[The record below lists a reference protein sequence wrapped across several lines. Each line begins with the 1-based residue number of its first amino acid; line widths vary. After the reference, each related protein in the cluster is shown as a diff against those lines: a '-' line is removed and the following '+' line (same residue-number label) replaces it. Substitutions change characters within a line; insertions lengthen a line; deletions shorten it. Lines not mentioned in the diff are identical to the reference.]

1 MRSRRL
7 RERVVSHGGTGD
19 VNRAAVNRHAEEAL
33 RRELKPGEHVAA
45 SAAVT
50 SNPSRWGAAA
60 FLALAL
66 AMAAA
71 GLAILFGPQPG
82 ALTGGPVI
90 GLALPVLALG
100 IQFLP
105 RPMYVAV
112 TGQRVICCRLSRL
125 RSAPRRL
132 AFAVPLADLR
142 IVKYRSGTYGGSMRC
157 EVPGHKRIRLD
168 ASRAGRKEFAG
179 VGMALA
185 RSGAFTKLDP
195 PYPSIVNS

>member
-1 MRSRRL
+1 M
-7 RERVVSHGGTGD
+7 
-19 VNRAAVNRHAEEAL
+19 
-33 RRELKPGEHVAA
+33 
-45 SAAVT
+45 T

-66 AMAAA
+66 AMAAG
-71 GLAILFGPQPG
+71 GLAILFGRQPG
-82 ALTGGPVI
+82 PLTSGPVII

-112 TGQRVICCRLSRL
+112 TGQRVICYRLSRL
-125 RSAPRRL
+125 RSAPRL
-132 AFAVPLADLR
+132 VFAVPLVDLR
-142 IVKYRSGTYGGSMRC
+142 IVNYRSGTYGGSMRC

>member
-1 MRSRRL
+1 M
-7 RERVVSHGGTGD
+7 
-19 VNRAAVNRHAEEAL
+19 NRAAVNQRAGEAL
-33 RRELKPGEHVAA
+33 RHELQPGEHVAA

-50 SNPSRWGAAA
+50 SNPSPGAAAA

-66 AMAAA
+66 AMAAG
-71 GLAILFGPQPG
+71 GLAILFGRQPG
-82 ALTGGPVI
+82 PLTSGPVVI
-90 GLALPVLALG
+90 GLPVLALG

-125 RSAPRRL
+125 RGAPKRL
-132 AFAVPLADLR
+132 VFAVPLADLR
-142 IVKYRSGTYGGSMRC
+142 IVTYRSGTHGGSMRC

-168 ASRAGRKEFAG
+168 ASRAGRKDFAG

>member
-1 MRSRRL
+1 M
-7 RERVVSHGGTGD
+7 
-19 VNRAAVNRHAEEAL
+19 NRAAVNQRAVEAL
-33 RRELKPGEHVAA
+33 RHELQPGEHVAA
-45 SAAVT
+45 SSAVT
-50 SNPSRWGAAA
+50 SHPSRWAAVA

-66 AMAAA
+66 AMAAG
-71 GLAILFGPQPG
+71 GLATLFGRPG
-82 ALTGGPVI
+82 PLTGGPVI

-125 RSAPRRL
+125 RSAPKRL
-132 AFAVPLADLR
+132 VFAVPLADLR
-142 IVKYRSGTYGGSMRC
+142 IVNYRSGTHGGSMRC

-168 ASRAGRKEFAG
+168 ASRVGRKDFAG
-179 VGMALA
+179 LGMALT

>member
-1 MRSRRL
+1 M
-7 RERVVSHGGTGD
+7 
-19 VNRAAVNRHAEEAL
+19 NRAAVNRRAEEAL
-33 RRELKPGEHVAA
+33 RHELHPGEHVAA
-45 SAAVT
+45 SAAVM

-71 GLAILFGPQPG
+71 GLATLFGQPG
-82 ALTGGPVI
+82 PLTGGPVI

-168 ASRAGRKEFAG
+168 ASRAARKDFAE

>member
-1 MRSRRL
+1 
-7 RERVVSHGGTGD
+7 
-19 VNRAAVNRHAEEAL
+19 VNRAAVNRRAEEAL
-33 RRELKPGEHVAA
+33 RHELQPGEHVAA

-66 AMAAA
+66 AMAAG
-71 GLAILFGPQPG
+71 GLAILFGRQPG
-82 ALTGGPVI
+82 PLTSGPVVI

-105 RPMYVAV
+105 RPMYIAV

-125 RSAPRRL
+125 RGAPKRL
-132 AFAVPLADLR
+132 VFAVPLADLR
-142 IVKYRSGTYGGSMRC
+142 IVNYRSGTYGGSLRC
-157 EVPGHKRIRLD
+157 EVPGLKRIRLD
-168 ASRAGRKEFAG
+168 ASRAGRKDLAG
-179 VGMALA
+179 VGMALS

>member
-1 MRSRRL
+1 
-7 RERVVSHGGTGD
+7 

-71 GLAILFGPQPG
+71 GLATLFGQPG
-82 ALTGGPVI
+82 PLTGGPVI

-132 AFAVPLADLR
+132 AFGVPLADLR
-142 IVKYRSGTYGGSMRC
+142 IVKYRSGRYGGSTPTPGRYISADRSLP
-157 EVPGHKRIRLD
+157 VPGCAGPGREARNRRAVIACW
-168 ASRAGRKEFAG
+168 ASG
-179 VGMALA
+179 VYTVLG
-185 RSGAFTKLDP
+185 
-195 PYPSIVNS
+195 

>member
-1 MRSRRL
+1 M
-7 RERVVSHGGTGD
+7 
-19 VNRAAVNRHAEEAL
+19 
-33 RRELKPGEHVAA
+33 
-45 SAAVT
+45 T

-66 AMAAA
+66 AMAAG
-71 GLAILFGPQPG
+71 GLAILFGRQPG
-82 ALTGGPVI
+82 PLTSGPVII

-112 TGQRVICCRLSRL
+112 TGQRVICYRLPRL
-125 RSAPRRL
+125 RSAPRL
-132 AFAVPLADLR
+132 VFAVPLVDLR
-142 IVKYRSGTYGGSMRC
+142 IVNYRSGTYGGSMRC

-168 ASRAGRKEFAG
+168 ASQAGRKEFAG